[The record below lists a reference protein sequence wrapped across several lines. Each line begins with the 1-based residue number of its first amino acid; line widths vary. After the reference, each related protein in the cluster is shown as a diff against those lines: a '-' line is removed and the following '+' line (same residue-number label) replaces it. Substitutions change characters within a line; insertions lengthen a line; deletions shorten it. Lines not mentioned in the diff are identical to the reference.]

1 MPLLFSMSLFGT
13 IAAVIYLFIEPL
25 AKRYFSVTWRRR
37 YLICNILCFVF
48 PFQYFF
54 GVGYRNILSAV
65 YVKVVPQKPIEK
77 LPYEDITGDIIQIS
91 PQGIYMEDA
100 YIYVLLVGSVIIGL
114 VLLYHQLRKYQM
126 IKKYLSKNQTAVEKA
141 GKVSILRCGDI
152 DTPFTIGI
160 RKPMIVIPD
169 IEWQAKDLAY
179 VVAHE
184 MTHIRQRDNFIKLL
198 ALVMICIHFYNPF
211 AYYILYKWGGVAE
224 LCCDAKVL
232 AGKKK
237 EEVNEYGLL
246 VIRMAEDKREHRL
259 LPVMGFNIQKKEME
273 ERIKTM
279 KKGKKKVKP
288 LVRVMGA
295 GIMGVAMF
303 VSSLSV
309 FAYDTKSVAF
319 FEEAGGEIYFW
330 EDDSYLDI
338 WFPPVAEEGEWL
350 FVAEDGIV
358 MPVGNGNT
366 EASTYATC
374 RHSYVSGTSTRHTK
388 NANGGCTTKVYE
400 AKKCSKCGVT
410 VTGSCIYTSTTDKCP
425 H

>member
-13 IAAVIYLFIEPL
+13 IAAVIYLLIEPI

-37 YLICNILCFVF
+37 YLICSILCFVF

-54 GVGYRNILSAV
+54 GVGYRNFLSSV
-65 YVKVVPQKPIEK
+65 YRKVVPQKPVEK
-77 LPYEDITGDIIQIS
+77 LPYEDMTGDIIQIS
-91 PQGIYMEDA
+91 PQGIYMKDS
-100 YIYVLLVGSVIIGL
+100 YIYILLICSVVIGL

-126 IKKYLSKNQTAVEKA
+126 IKKYLTKNQQVVER
-141 GKVSILRCGDI
+141 GDKVRILRCEDI
-152 DTPFTIGI
+152 KTPFTIGI

-169 IEWQAKDLAY
+169 MEWQPKDLAY
-179 VVAHE
+179 VVEHE
-184 MTHIRQRDNFIKLL
+184 MTHIRQWDNLIKLL

-211 AYYILYKWGGVAE
+211 AYYILYKWGVVAE

-295 GIMGVAMF
+295 GIMGIAMF
-303 VSSLSV
+303 MSSLSV
-309 FAYDTKSVAF
+309 FAYDTKSVWF
-319 FEEAGGEIYFW
+319 TDELGGEIYFW
-330 EDDSYLDI
+330 EGDSYLDV

-350 FVAEDGIV
+350 FIAEDGTV
-358 MPVGNGNT
+358 MSVENGNA

-374 RHSYVSGTSTRHTK
+374 RHSYVSGTATQHTK
-388 NANGGCTTKVYE
+388 NASGGCTMKVYE
-400 AKKCSKCGVT
+400 AKKCSKCGT
-410 VTGSCIYTSTTDKCP
+410 EKIGSLIRTLSEVKCP

>member
-25 AKRYFSVTWRRR
+25 AKRHFSVTWRRT

-54 GVGYRNILSAV
+54 GVGYRNFLSSV
-65 YVKVVPQKPIEK
+65 YRKVVPQKPVEK
-77 LPYEDITGDIIQIS
+77 LPYEDMTGDIIQIS

-126 IKKYLSKNQTAVEKA
+126 IKKYLTKNQQAAERE
-141 GKVSILRCGDI
+141 GMVSILRCEDI

-179 VVAHE
+179 VVEHE

-211 AYYILYKWGGVAE
+211 AYYILYKWGVVAE

-279 KKGKKKVKP
+279 KRIYYAVVWSIFGYVVRYLVW
-288 LVRVMGA
+288 LVRNA
-295 GIMGVAMF
+295 RT
-303 VSSLSV
+303 L
-309 FAYDTKSVAF
+309 
-319 FEEAGGEIYFW
+319 
-330 EDDSYLDI
+330 
-338 WFPPVAEEGEWL
+338 
-350 FVAEDGIV
+350 
-358 MPVGNGNT
+358 
-366 EASTYATC
+366 
-374 RHSYVSGTSTRHTK
+374 VSGNYFIIVGTPQHGNLGDQAIALAEYQLFSECDK
-388 NANGGCTTKVYE
+388 EKAVIEIPSVIMYK
-400 AKKCSKCGVT
+400 AKWFKKDEIIRYDSDISISDWLIQKF
-410 VTGSCIYTSTTDKCP
+410 INEN
-425 H
+425 

>member
-13 IAAVIYLFIEPL
+13 IAAVIYLLIEPL
-25 AKRYFSVTWRRR
+25 AKRHFSVTWRRR

-54 GVGYRNILSAV
+54 GVGYRNFLSSV
-65 YVKVVPQKPIEK
+65 YEKVIPPEPVEKP
-77 LPYEDITGDIIQIS
+77 LYEDITGDIIQIS

-100 YIYVLLVGSVIIGL
+100 YIYVLLIASVIIGL
-114 VLLYHQLRKYQM
+114 VLLYHQLCKYQN
-126 IKKYLSKNQTAVEKA
+126 IKKYLMKNQQAVKKE
-141 GKVSILRCGDI
+141 GKVSILRCEDV

-160 RKPMIVIPD
+160 RKPIIVVPN
-169 IEWQAKDLAY
+169 IEWLPKDLEY
-179 VVAHE
+179 VIEHE
-184 MTHIRQRDNFIKLL
+184 MTHIRQRDNLIKLL

-211 AYYILYKWGGVAE
+211 AYYILYKWGVVAE
-224 LCCDAKVL
+224 LCCDEKVL
-232 AGKKK
+232 SGKKK
-237 EEVNEYGLL
+237 EEVKEYGLL
-246 VIRMAEDKREHRL
+246 VVRMAEDKKEHRL
-259 LPVMGFNIQKKEME
+259 LPVMGFNIQNKEME
-273 ERIKTM
+273 ERIRTM

-303 VSSLSV
+303 MSSLSV

-330 EDDSYLDI
+330 EDDSYLDV
-338 WFPPVAEEGEWL
+338 WLPPVAEEGEWL
-350 FVAEDGIV
+350 FIAEDGTV
-358 MPVGNGNT
+358 MSVENGNA

-374 RHSYVSGTSTRHTK
+374 RHSYVSGTATQHTK
-388 NANGGCTTKVYE
+388 NASGGCTMKVYE
-400 AKKCSKCGVT
+400 AKKCSKCGT
-410 VTGSCIYTSTTDKCP
+410 EKIGSLIRTLSEVKCP

>member
-25 AKRYFSVTWRRR
+25 AKRHFSVTWRRT

-65 YVKVVPQKPIEK
+65 YVKVVPQKPVEK
-77 LPYEDITGDIIQIS
+77 LPYEDMTGDIIQIS
-91 PQGIYMEDA
+91 PKGIYMEDA
-100 YIYVLLVGSVIIGL
+100 YIYVLLISSVIIGL

-169 IEWQAKDLAY
+169 MEWQPKDLAY
-179 VVAHE
+179 VVEHE
-184 MTHIRQRDNFIKLL
+184 MTHIRQWDNLIKLL

-211 AYYILYKWGGVAE
+211 AYYILYKWGVVAE

-259 LPVMGFNIQKKEME
+259 LPVMGFNIQNKEME
-273 ERIKTM
+273 ERIRTM

-288 LVRVMGA
+288 LVRMTGA
-295 GIMGVAMF
+295 GIMGIAMF

-309 FAYDTKSVAF
+309 FAYEAKSIWLT
-319 FEEAGGEIYFW
+319 EEPGGEIYFC
-330 EDDSYLDI
+330 EGDSYLNEMLLPIAGD
-338 WFPPVAEEGEWL
+338 GEWL
-350 FVAEDGIV
+350 FVAEDGNRV
-358 MPVGNGNT
+358 LEVNDGRGV
-366 EASTYATC
+366 STYDIC
-374 RHSYVSGTSTRHTK
+374 RHSYVSGTSKRHSR
-388 NANGGCTTKVYE
+388 NANGGCTIEVFE
-400 AKKCSKCGVT
+400 AKKCSKCGIEKRGDLIRTLSEV
-410 VTGSCIYTSTTDKCP
+410 KCP

>member
-54 GVGYRNILSAV
+54 GVGYRNFLSSV
-65 YVKVVPQKPIEK
+65 YRKVVPQKPVEK
-77 LPYEDITGDIIQIS
+77 LPYEDMTGDIIQIS
-91 PQGIYMEDA
+91 PQGIYMKDS
-100 YIYVLLVGSVIIGL
+100 YIYILLICSVVIGL

-126 IKKYLSKNQTAVEKA
+126 IKKYLTKNQQVVER
-141 GKVSILRCGDI
+141 GDKVRILRCEDI
-152 DTPFTIGI
+152 KTPFTIGI

-169 IEWQAKDLAY
+169 MEWQPKDLAY
-179 VVAHE
+179 VVEHE
-184 MTHIRQRDNFIKLL
+184 MTHIRQWDNLIKLL

-211 AYYILYKWGGVAE
+211 AYYILYKWGVVAE

-259 LPVMGFNIQKKEME
+259 LPVMGFNIQNKEME
-273 ERIKTM
+273 ERIRTM

-295 GIMGVAMF
+295 GIMGIAMF
-303 VSSLSV
+303 MSSLSV
-309 FAYDTKSVAF
+309 FAYDTKSVWF
-319 FEEAGGEIYFW
+319 TDELGGEIYFW
-330 EDDSYLDI
+330 EGDSYLDV

-350 FVAEDGIV
+350 FIAEDGTV
-358 MPVGNGNT
+358 MSVENGNA

-374 RHSYVSGTSTRHTK
+374 RHSYVSGTATQHTK
-388 NANGGCTTKVYE
+388 NASGGCTMKVYE
-400 AKKCSKCGVT
+400 AKKCSKCGT
-410 VTGSCIYTSTTDKCP
+410 EKIGSLIRTLSEVKCP

>member
-25 AKRYFSVTWRRR
+25 AKRHFSVTWRRT

-54 GVGYRNILSAV
+54 GVGYRNFLSSV
-65 YVKVVPQKPIEK
+65 YRKVVPQKPVEK
-77 LPYEDITGDIIQIS
+77 LPYEDMTGDIIQIS

-126 IKKYLSKNQTAVEKA
+126 IKKYLTKNQQAAERE
-141 GKVSILRCGDI
+141 GMVSILRCEDI

-179 VVAHE
+179 VVEHE

-211 AYYILYKWGGVAE
+211 AYYILYKWGVVAE

-288 LVRVMGA
+288 LVRMMGA

-303 VSSLSV
+303 MSSLS
-309 FAYDTKSVAF
+309 
-319 FEEAGGEIYFW
+319 EAAR
-330 EDDSYLDI
+330 
-338 WFPPVAEEGEWL
+338 P
-350 FVAEDGIV
+350 
-358 MPVGNGNT
+358 
-366 EASTYATC
+366 
-374 RHSYVSGTSTRHTK
+374 
-388 NANGGCTTKVYE
+388 
-400 AKKCSKCGVT
+400 
-410 VTGSCIYTSTTDKCP
+410 
-425 H
+425 

>member
-13 IAAVIYLFIEPL
+13 IAAVIYLLIEPI

-37 YLICNILCFVF
+37 YLICSILCFVF

-54 GVGYRNILSAV
+54 GVGYRNFLSSV
-65 YVKVVPQKPIEK
+65 YRKVVPQKPVEK
-77 LPYEDITGDIIQIS
+77 LPYEDMTGDIIQIS
-91 PQGIYMEDA
+91 PQGIYMKDS
-100 YIYVLLVGSVIIGL
+100 YIYILLICSVVIGL

-126 IKKYLSKNQTAVEKA
+126 IKKYLTKNQQAVEKA

-169 IEWQAKDLAY
+169 MEWQPKDLAY
-179 VVAHE
+179 VVEHE
-184 MTHIRQRDNFIKLL
+184 MTHIRQWDNLIKLL

-211 AYYILYKWGGVAE
+211 AYYILYKWGVVAE

-259 LPVMGFNIQKKEME
+259 LPVMGFNIQNKEME
-273 ERIKTM
+273 ERIRTM

-295 GIMGVAMF
+295 GIMGIAMF

-309 FAYDTKSVAF
+309 FAYDTKSVWF
-319 FEEAGGEIYFW
+319 TDELGGEIYFW
-330 EDDSYLDI
+330 EGDSYLDV

-350 FVAEDGIV
+350 FIAEDGTV
-358 MPVGNGNT
+358 MSVENGNA

-374 RHSYVSGTSTRHTK
+374 RHSYVSGTATQHTK
-388 NANGGCTTKVYE
+388 NASGGCTMKVYE
-400 AKKCSKCGVT
+400 AKKCSKCGT
-410 VTGSCIYTSTTDKCP
+410 EKIGSLIRTLSEVKCP

>member
-13 IAAVIYLFIEPL
+13 IAAVIYLLIEPI

-54 GVGYRNILSAV
+54 GVGYRNFLSSV
-65 YVKVVPQKPIEK
+65 YRKVVPQKPVEK
-77 LPYEDITGDIIQIS
+77 LPYEDMTGDIIQIS
-91 PQGIYMEDA
+91 PQGIYMKDS
-100 YIYVLLVGSVIIGL
+100 YIYILLICSVVIGL

-126 IKKYLSKNQTAVEKA
+126 IKKYLTKNQQVVER
-141 GKVSILRCGDI
+141 GDKVRILRCEDI
-152 DTPFTIGI
+152 KTPFTIGI

-169 IEWQAKDLAY
+169 MEWQPKDLAY
-179 VVAHE
+179 VVEHE
-184 MTHIRQRDNFIKLL
+184 MTHIRQWDNLIKLL

-211 AYYILYKWGGVAE
+211 AYYILYKWGVVAE

-259 LPVMGFNIQKKEME
+259 LPVMGFNIQNKEME
-273 ERIKTM
+273 ERIRTM

-295 GIMGVAMF
+295 GIMGIAMF
-303 VSSLSV
+303 MSSLSV
-309 FAYDTKSVAF
+309 FAYDTKSVWF
-319 FEEAGGEIYFW
+319 TDELGGEIYFW
-330 EDDSYLDI
+330 EGDSYLDV

-350 FVAEDGIV
+350 FIAEDGTV
-358 MPVGNGNT
+358 MSVENGNA

-374 RHSYVSGTSTRHTK
+374 RHSYVSGTATQHTK
-388 NANGGCTTKVYE
+388 NASGGCTMKVYE
-400 AKKCSKCGVT
+400 AKKCSKCGT
-410 VTGSCIYTSTTDKCP
+410 EKIGSLIRTLSEVKCP

>member
-25 AKRYFSVTWRRR
+25 AKRHFSVTWRRT

-54 GVGYRNILSAV
+54 GVGYRNFLSSV
-65 YVKVVPQKPIEK
+65 YRKVVPQKPVEK
-77 LPYEDITGDIIQIS
+77 LPYEDMTGDIIQIS
-91 PQGIYMEDA
+91 PQGIYMKDS
-100 YIYVLLVGSVIIGL
+100 YIYILLICSVVIGL

-126 IKKYLSKNQTAVEKA
+126 IKKYLTKNQQVVER
-141 GKVSILRCGDI
+141 GDKVRILRCEDI
-152 DTPFTIGI
+152 KTPFTIGI

-169 IEWQAKDLAY
+169 MEWQPKDLAY
-179 VVAHE
+179 VVEHE
-184 MTHIRQRDNFIKLL
+184 MTHIRQWDNLIKLL

-211 AYYILYKWGGVAE
+211 AYYILYKWGVVAE

-259 LPVMGFNIQKKEME
+259 LPVMGFNIQNKEME
-273 ERIKTM
+273 ERIRTM

-295 GIMGVAMF
+295 GIMGIAMF
-303 VSSLSV
+303 MSSLSV
-309 FAYDTKSVAF
+309 FAYDTKSVWF
-319 FEEAGGEIYFW
+319 TDELGGEIYFW
-330 EDDSYLDI
+330 EGDSYLDV

-350 FVAEDGIV
+350 FIAEDGTV
-358 MPVGNGNT
+358 MSVENGNA

-374 RHSYVSGTSTRHTK
+374 RHSYVSGTATQHTK
-388 NANGGCTTKVYE
+388 NASGGCTMKVYE
-400 AKKCSKCGVT
+400 AKKCSKCGT
-410 VTGSCIYTSTTDKCP
+410 EKIGSLIRTLSEVKCP

>member
-25 AKRYFSVTWRRR
+25 AKRHFSVTWRRT

-54 GVGYRNILSAV
+54 GVGYRNFLSSV
-65 YVKVVPQKPIEK
+65 YRKVVPQKPVEK
-77 LPYEDITGDIIQIS
+77 LPYEDMTGDIIQIS

-100 YIYVLLVGSVIIGL
+100 YIYILLICSVVIGL

-126 IKKYLSKNQTAVEKA
+126 IKKYLTKNQQVVER
-141 GKVSILRCGDI
+141 GDKVRILRCEDI
-152 DTPFTIGI
+152 KTPFTIGI

-169 IEWQAKDLAY
+169 MEWQPKDLAY
-179 VVAHE
+179 VVEHE
-184 MTHIRQRDNFIKLL
+184 MTHIRQWDNLIKLL

-211 AYYILYKWGGVAE
+211 AYYILYKWGVVAE

-259 LPVMGFNIQKKEME
+259 LPVMGFNIQNKEME
-273 ERIKTM
+273 ERIRTM

-295 GIMGVAMF
+295 GIMGIAMF
-303 VSSLSV
+303 MSSLSV
-309 FAYDTKSVAF
+309 FAYDTKSVWF
-319 FEEAGGEIYFW
+319 TDELGGEIYFW
-330 EDDSYLDI
+330 EGDSYLDV

-350 FVAEDGIV
+350 FIAEDGTV
-358 MPVGNGNT
+358 MSVENGNA

-374 RHSYVSGTSTRHTK
+374 RHSYVSGTATQHTK
-388 NANGGCTTKVYE
+388 NASGGCTMKVYE
-400 AKKCSKCGVT
+400 AKKCSKCGT
-410 VTGSCIYTSTTDKCP
+410 EKIGSLIRTLSEVKCP

>member
-1 MPLLFSMSLFGT
+1 MPLLFCMSLFGT
-13 IAAVIYLFIEPL
+13 IAAVIYLLTEPL
-25 AKRYFSVTWRRR
+25 AKQYLSVTWRRR

-54 GVGYRNILSAV
+54 GVGYRNFLSSV
-65 YVKVVPQKPIEK
+65 YEKVIPPEPVEKP
-77 LPYEDITGDIIQIS
+77 LFEDVTGDIIQIA

-100 YIYVLLVGSVIIGL
+100 YIYMLLIGSVIIGL
-114 VLLYHQLRKYQM
+114 VLLYHQLRKYQT
-126 IKKYLSKNQTAVEKA
+126 IKKYLMKNPLTFERE
-141 GKVSILRCGDI
+141 GKVRILRCEDV
-152 DTPFTIGI
+152 DTPFTIGV

-169 IEWQAKDLAY
+169 MEWQPKDMEY
-179 VVAHE
+179 VIEHE
-184 MTHIRQRDNFIKLL
+184 MTHIRQWDNLIKLM

-211 AYYILYKWGGVAE
+211 AYFILYKWGVVAE

-232 AGKKK
+232 AGKTK
-237 EEVNEYGLL
+237 EEVKEYGLL
-246 VIRMAEDKREHRL
+246 VIRMAEDKKEHRL

-288 LVRVMGA
+288 FVRMMGA
-295 GIMGVAMF
+295 GMMGVAMF

-309 FAYDTKSVAF
+309 FAYETKSVSF
-319 FEEAGGEIYFW
+319 LEEAGGEIYFW
-330 EDDSYLDI
+330 EDDSYLDV

-350 FVAEDGIV
+350 FIAEDGTI
-358 MPVGNGNT
+358 MQIENGNSQ
-366 EASTYATC
+366 ASTYATC
-374 RHSYVSGTSTRHTK
+374 RHSYVSGTSTQHTK
-388 NANGGCTTKVYE
+388 NTSGGCTTKVYE
-400 AKKCSKCGVT
+400 AKKCSKCGAT